1 MKDTILNKIKTA
13 VNRSKMAYKAFKE
26 YYEWQNA
33 INQEKALQKAIIDR
47 QWRKYELKA
56 AFKFRKDLSVIKF

>member
-1 MKDTILNKIKTA
+1 MKDTILNKIKAA
-13 VNRSKMAYKAFKE
+13 VNRSKMAYKAFKD

-33 INQEKALQKAIIDR
+33 INQEKALQKAVIDR

-56 AFKFRKDLSVIKF
+56 AFKFRKDLSAIK

>member
-13 VNRSKMAYKAFKE
+13 VNRSKMAYNAFKE

-33 INQEKALQKAIIDR
+33 INQEKTLQKAIIDR

-56 AFKFRKDLSVIKF
+56 AFKFRKDLSAIK

>member
-1 MKDTILNKIKTA
+1 MKYTILNKIKTA
-13 VNRSKMAYKAFKE
+13 VNRSKMAYNAFKE

-56 AFKFRKDLSVIKF
+56 AFKFRKDLSAIK

>member
-1 MKDTILNKIKTA
+1 MKNTILNKIKTA

-33 INQEKALQKAIIDR
+33 INQEKASQKAIIDR

-56 AFKFRKDLSVIKF
+56 AFKFRKDLSAIK

>member
-1 MKDTILNKIKTA
+1 
-13 VNRSKMAYKAFKE
+13 MAYNAFKE

-56 AFKFRKDLSVIKF
+56 VFKFRKDLSAIK

>member
-26 YYEWQNA
+26 YYEWQSA
-33 INQEKALQKAIIDR
+33 INQEKALQKAVIDR
-47 QWRKYELKA
+47 QWRKYELEA
-56 AFKFRKDLSVIKF
+56 AFKFRKDLSAI

>member
-1 MKDTILNKIKTA
+1 MKETILNKIKIA
-13 VNRSKMAYKAFKE
+13 VNRSKMAYKAFKD

-33 INQEKALQKAIIDR
+33 INQEKALQKAVIDR

-56 AFKFRKDLSVIKF
+56 AFRFRKDLSAISK